1 MKRSKARRLRI
12 MDSKNNSTSEL
23 QYWNQFVR
31 LRFSR
36 LSMREKFLSILF
48 IAALLGVW
56 FTFQVDRHSSALKD
70 IRMANAQAEEQG
82 QWFLEQPNIDARY
95 EAMLQD
101 INLEELPSADTVSAS
116 VYDLIRE
123 YGFNDFKTNPPKTTT
138 GIPLTFHAFTININK
153 ADYNKLIDFTNEI
166 KSSLPYVSLR
176 QISIIAQPRTPQ
188 FLNVKLELKS
198 IEYTK

>member
-1 MKRSKARRLRI
+1 MA
-12 MDSKNNSTSEL
+12 SKNHSSSEF
-23 QYWNQFVR
+23 QYWNQFLR

-36 LSMREKFLSILF
+36 LSMREKFLSVLF

-56 FTFQVDRHSSALKD
+56 FTFQVDRHGAAIKN
-70 IRMANAQAEEQG
+70 IRFANARAEEQG
-82 QWFLEQPNIDARY
+82 QWFIEQANIDSQY
-95 EAMLQD
+95 NAMLQS
-101 INLEELPSADTVSAS
+101 INLDELPSADAVSAS
-116 VYDLIRE
+116 VFDLIRK
-123 YGFNDFKTNPPKTTT
+123 YGFSDFKTNPPKTVP

-188 FLNVKLELKS
+188 FLNVKLDLKS